1 MIADFLRIAEEL
13 EQQIEAE
20 QRASGIS
27 DVNHFAYP
35 TFARA
40 AAIRRDNLRS
50 SIRDLEQRLVSA
62 RRELK
67 DISEQ
72 VKTAEIAEGLELERF
87 SKSPSG
93 RRKSSRF
100 YNAFGGSR

>member
-1 MIADFLRIAEEL
+1 
-13 EQQIEAE
+13 
-20 QRASGIS
+20 
-27 DVNHFAYP
+27 
-35 TFARA
+35 
-40 AAIRRDNLRS
+40 
-50 SIRDLEQRLVSA
+50 
-62 RRELK
+62 LK
-67 DISEQ
+67 EISEQ